1 MRFDLEAFNL
11 APPSNYSGYYGCETE
26 SLTIG
31 NVTIC
36 GENTGQHSK
45 IFTSEPFQEE
55 IGQGVIHRC
64 TVEKSTFFA
73 QKSVTFD
80 PVVRFWR
87 AAFIK

>member
-36 GENTGQHSK
+36 GENTGQHGK
-45 IFTSEPFQEE
+45 IFTLQPFQEK
-55 IGQGVIHRC
+55 IGQEVIHQC
-64 TVEKSTFFA
+64 TVEKKHFFA
-73 QKSVTFD
+73 KKSVTFD
-80 PVVRFWR
+80 PVIRFWR
-87 AAFIK
+87 APFKK